1 MKASLVNVDLSSFF
15 TTTSTTKTTAKEST
29 RTVSKKNKRSSQL
42 SGARGAPSRQPRAAE
57 CTAVCAPSSPCRSS
71 ACVTAPR
78 PARKKLPRFPPTT
91 TTPTPSINK
100 TYFSLAWLSD
110 GTLLLLPLAY
120 MLAESSDCHAPVN
133 PSQPPWAQ
141 PRHHGDTS
149 SVISHWMPRCSG
161 PARSP

>member
-1 MKASLVNVDLSSFF
+1 MPTAPPSLQQHQQQKQQQKS
-15 TTTSTTKTTAKEST
+15 
-29 RTVSKKNKRSSQL
+29 RP
-42 SGARGAPSRQPRAAE
+42 APSPKKETKQSTFRGSRSAE
-57 CTAVCAPSSPCRSS
+57 QTAPCRRVHRRVRALLPLPQLRVCDCPS
-71 ACVTAPR
+71 AR
-78 PARKKLPRFPPTT
+78 SQKLPRFPPTT